1 MSDSA
6 ATNDPKKIRER
17 ALALL
22 AKDYFGALDIP
33 RTATPEEVKKAF
45 FEAAKTWHP
54 DRAPQASAGTE
65 DLKTLYS
72 KVFARLDLARS
83 TLVDGAQRARY
94 LEGLVKAS
102 AMAADATL
110 AEAALELKKSDAM
123 LKKNDRIQAAQHLE
137 RAVKLAPANAEY
149 KAALISLQVKPSSTR
164 EELKLALT
172 ALDELIERDNSC
184 ERAFVTRGQIR
195 KRLEMHKE
203 AFADFSRAS
212 SLNPSNID
220 AAREVRIFKMRNET
234 PQQRAERQ
242 KEEEKKEVS
251 EPSGGGVGKLFKK
264 LFKR

>member
-1 MSDSA
+1 VSGA
-6 ATNDPKKIRER
+6 ETNDPKKIRER

-22 AKDYFGALDIP
+22 AKDYFGALDIS
-33 RTATPEEVKKAF
+33 RSATPEEVKKAF

-54 DRAPQASAGTE
+54 DRAPSGSE
-65 DLKTLYS
+65 ELKRLYA

-94 LEGLVKAS
+94 IDGLEKAI

-123 LKKNDRIQAAQHLE
+123 LKKNDRLQAAQHLE
-137 RAVKLAPANAEY
+137 RAVKLAPANVEY

-172 ALDELIERDNSC
+172 TLDELIARDDSC
-184 ERAFVTRGQIR
+184 ERALVTRGQVR
-195 KRLEMHKE
+195 KRLDMHKE
-203 AFADFSRAS
+203 AFADFNRVST
-212 SLNPSNID
+212 LNPNNID
-220 AAREVRIFKMRNET
+220 AAREVRLFKMRNES
-234 PQQRAERQ
+234 PQQKAERQ
-242 KEEEKKEVS
+242 KEEVKEAEGS
-251 EPSGGGVGKLFKK
+251 GGGGGVGGFFKK